1 MAQTVLTACK
11 FWLGKYNLAGYTNAF
26 AYNAGREMLINTAF
40 GDTGKRR
47 KAGLHRIDAQLE
59 GFMNDTEILI
69 APLTVPFTTE
79 NVPITFSPE
88 GIAGT
93 LSSIAYSF
101 DCQGAEYS
109 IGGMVGEMLKYTVK
123 IEGANAP
130 LHRGVLMLDG
140 TFTDASSGVSP
151 ILNLGTVE
159 VATKTMHAYLH
170 VTDAGAAGDTLDVTV
185 KSDTLV
191 GFGSPTT
198 QITFTQVAGGLETYQ
213 HLTKVGPL
221 ADIADTFWRVD
232 YTIGGAPATFTFAIT
247 LAIVTT
253 PV

>member
-1 MAQTVLTACK
+1 MAQQVLTACK

-26 AYNAGREMLINTAF
+26 AYDAGREMLINTVF
-40 GDTGKRR
+40 GNTGKGR

-59 GFMNDTEILI
+59 GFMNDTEILV
-69 APLTVPFTTE
+69 APLHVPFTTE

-88 GIAGT
+88 GLAGT
-93 LSSIAYSF
+93 LSSVAYSF

-109 IGGMVGEMLKYTVK
+109 IGGVVGEMLKYTVK

-130 LHRGVLMLDG
+130 LHRGTLMLDG
-140 TFTDASSGVSP
+140 TVTETGASN

-170 VTDAGAAGDTLDVTV
+170 VTDAGAAGDTLDVIV
-185 KSDTLV
+185 ESDTLV

-221 ADIADTFWRVD
+221 ADVADTFWRVS
-232 YTIGGAPATFTFAIT
+232 YTVGGAPATFTFCIN
-247 LAIVTT
+247 LCIV
-253 PV
+253 